1 MCVCVCV
8 CVTFHENSSVSSPVF
23 PCGQKEGQTH
33 LTKLIVDFRRHSN
46 FLFIF
51 SVICNTD
58 SSDTDMTHS
67 QFYPQYPTAVCSAHS
82 SKSHKPTI

>member
-1 MCVCVCV
+1 MKIRQVLAQC
-8 CVTFHENSSVSSPVF
+8 FHADR
-23 PCGQKEGQTH
+23 KKDRH

-67 QFYPQYPTAVCSAHS
+67 QFYPQHPTAVSSPHS
-82 SKSHKPTI
+82 SKTHKPTI